1 MPPSTISSLLSVFIL
16 YFFYFSW
23 NILIN
28 QSEEMSNTT
37 SNLIF
42 LVTDETALPIFE
54 FMTLHRNLCHL
65 LCNGQKYT
73 AQKNEVFDYGTF
85 Q

>member
-1 MPPSTISSLLSVFIL
+1 MPPSTISCLLSVFIL

-37 SNLIF
+37 SNLVF
-42 LVTDETALPIFE
+42 LVTHATTLPIFE
-54 FMTLHRNLCHL
+54 FITLHGNLCHL

-73 AQKNEVFDYGTF
+73 AQKNEVLD
-85 Q
+85 

>member
-1 MPPSTISSLLSVFIL
+1 MLPSTISSLWSVFFL

-23 NILIN
+23 TILIN

-42 LVTDETALPIFE
+42 LVTEETTLPIFE
-54 FMTLHRNLCHL
+54 FITLHRNLCHL

-73 AQKNEVFDYGTF
+73 AQKNEVFD
-85 Q
+85 

>member
-1 MPPSTISSLLSVFIL
+1 MLPSTISSLWSVFFL

-23 NILIN
+23 TILIN

-42 LVTDETALPIFE
+42 LVTDETTLPIFE
-54 FMTLHRNLCHL
+54 LIALHRNLCHL

-73 AQKNEVFDYGTF
+73 AQKNEVLD
-85 Q
+85 

>member
-1 MPPSTISSLLSVFIL
+1 MPPSKISSLWSVFIL

-37 SNLIF
+37 RNLIF

-54 FMTLHRNLCHL
+54 FVTLYRKLCHL
-65 LCNGQKYT
+65 LCNGQKCT
-73 AQKNEVFDYGTF
+73 AQKNEVFD
-85 Q
+85 

>member
-1 MPPSTISSLLSVFIL
+1 MLPSTISSLWSVFFL

-23 NILIN
+23 TILIN

-54 FMTLHRNLCHL
+54 FVTLYRNLCHL
-65 LCNGQKYT
+65 LCNGQKCT
-73 AQKNEVFDYGTF
+73 AQKNEVFN
-85 Q
+85 